1 MRLELSQKQNLSQS
15 LQTSMRLL
23 QLNNLQLRDY
33 LGELMLSNPVVDLEL
48 PDIDYRP
55 GPFDRGRVS
64 SHTVYEEEDFS
75 KEQLMADKEVEISAL
90 RDLFLQAAAFDLPP
104 QENRILEY
112 LIHSLDEKGFL
123 SESAQT
129 TAQVLGAEHTAVEK
143 CIGLLQSMDPAGVGA
158 SDLKD
163 CLRLQ
168 LLRRKHPD
176 EVAIAIVND
185 HLDLMARQ
193 QYAAIAKQLNTT
205 KTKVMSACEHIRTLN
220 PKPLNGLG
228 GEVQTMFI
236 LPDFYVL
243 EDDGHLRCVMNDYY
257 LPRITIDPTYRE
269 ILRSKTLNEA
279 DSNFIRQN
287 YKQADEIAQFL
298 VYRKSTLQRVVEYIL
313 EAQESFFLLG
323 PGNRAPMNNREIAE
337 ALELHES
344 TISRAVNDKHFE
356 CKWGVFPLKS
366 LFVHG
371 VTSDYEEN
379 ASVDHLQQRL
389 RELIAAEPAGSAFS
403 DQRLADLLCAEGY
416 DVARR
421 TIAKYRTELGIPS
434 SSQRSAKSRK

>member
-1 MRLELSQKQNLSQS
+1 MKLELSQKQNLSQS

-48 PDIDYRP
+48 PEIDYRP
-55 GPFDRGRVS
+55 GPFARSRVS
-64 SHTVYEEEDFS
+64 PHAFYEENEVS
-75 KEQLMADKEVEISAL
+75 KEQLMADKELEISAL
-90 RDLFLQAAAFDLPP
+90 RDLFLQAAALDLPP
-104 QENRILEY
+104 QEHRILEY

-123 SESAQT
+123 SETAET
-129 TAQVLGAEHTAVEK
+129 TAQILGVDPSAVSA
-143 CIGLLQSMDPAGVGA
+143 CIHHLQGMEPAGVGA
-158 SDLKD
+158 VDLKD

-168 LLRRKHPD
+168 LQRRKHPD
-176 EVAIAIVND
+176 EIAIAIVND
-185 HLDLMARQ
+185 HLDAMARQ
-193 QYAAIAKQLNTT
+193 QYAAIAKQLSTT

-228 GEVQTMFI
+228 GEVQTLFI

-243 EDDGHLRCVMNDYY
+243 DDDGYLRCVMNDYY

-269 ILRSKTLNEA
+269 LLRSRALNEA

-287 YKQADEIAQFL
+287 YKQADEITQFL
-298 VYRKSTLQRVVEYIL
+298 VYRKTTLQRVVEYIL

-344 TISRAVNDKHFE
+344 TISRAVSDKYFE
-356 CKWGVFPLKS
+356 CKWGIFPLKS
-366 LFVHG
+366 LFVHS
-371 VTSDYEEN
+371 VTSDYAEN
-379 ASVDHLQQRL
+379 ASVDQLQQRL
-389 RELIAAEPAGSAFS
+389 RELIDAEPAGSAFS
-403 DQRLADLLCAEGY
+403 DQRLADLLNAEGY

-421 TIAKYRTELGIPS
+421 TIAKYRTEMGIPS
-434 SSQRSAKSRK
+434 SALRSAQRK